1 MKTLGFCQ
9 SGLLHG
15 LFNCDCNRNRSA
27 DHGVVAHAQEAHH
40 LDVRRDGG
48 GACELC
54 IGVHTAHGVGH
65 AVGSGACGHVVRVQG
80 TARAAAGSDGEI
92 LLALLDAL
100 FLVRAGDRV
109 LEAGGVRGVLRREPG
124 KHPGGIPGHVC
135 SRRKSFQGRN

>member
-27 DHGVVAHAQEAHH
+27 DHGVVAHAEEAHH

-80 TARAAAGSDGEI
+80 TARAAAGSDGEV
-92 LLALLDAL
+92 LLAVLDSPLLVGTGDQML
-100 FLVRAGDRV
+100 EGGKAGYSV
-109 LEAGGVRGVLRREPG
+109 L
-124 KHPGGIPGHVC
+124 
-135 SRRKSFQGRN
+135 